1 MSEATAILEN
11 PAKLPVR
18 GHYDVVIAG
27 GGPAGIAAAIAAG
40 RSGAK
45 VCLIEHQGMLG
56 GIWTAGLLTL
66 ILDSQKKPGLIVEI
80 RNELKRRDAIE
91 PTRDLYDAETMKL
104 VLEELCAQAGVEV
117 RLYTRL
123 VSAQLEGRRMTHV
136 IVEAKEGRFALAG
149 DAFIDTT
156 GDGDLAARAGC
167 QFDLGRAEDSLSQPM
182 SLLAMISGVPESIR
196 SAPFKGA
203 TSGCCV
209 DKDAFY
215 RLLVDAGCTPSYTK
229 PSLFPL
235 SNGLCCIMSNH
246 IYEKSALKSEDL
258 TAASIQAR
266 KELHEAV
273 AAMRK
278 FPGGEWSEV
287 QLVASA
293 AHIGVR
299 EGRRI
304 RGRFHI
310 TLEDLLAGRKHDD
323 AVTRVTFPID
333 VHSMMKSEGGG
344 YGRDSAA
351 APSLPYDIP
360 LRALIAADVDNLAM
374 AGRCISGDFHAHA
387 SYRVTGNAVT
397 TGEAAGIFASHLAR
411 SGKNADSY
419 DASKVLTELEVFRQA
434 CEARACEPG
443 ALV

>member
-1 MSEATAILEN
+1 MSEATAILE
-11 PAKLPVR
+11 PSVELPVR
-18 GHYDVVIAG
+18 GHYDVVVAG

-45 VCLIEHQGMLG
+45 VCLVEHQGMLG

-66 ILDSQKKPGLIVEI
+66 ILDAKKKPGLIVEI
-80 RNELKRRDAIE
+80 RNELRRHHAIE
-91 PTRDLYDAETMKL
+91 RERDLYDAEAMKL
-104 VLEELCAQAGVEV
+104 VLEDLCERAGVEV

-123 VSAQLEGRRMTHV
+123 VSARTEGRRMTHV
-136 IVEAKEGRFALAG
+136 ILEAKEGRFALAG

-167 QFDLGRAEDSLSQPM
+167 QFDLGRSEDSLLQPM
-182 SLLAMISGVPESIR
+182 SLLAMISGVPESVR
-196 SAPFKGA
+196 TSPFIGD
-203 TSGCCV
+203 TSGCCL

-246 IYEKSALKSEDL
+246 IYEKSALNSEEL

-266 KELHEAV
+266 KELHHAV
-273 AAMRK
+273 EAMRK

-287 QLVASA
+287 KLVASA
-293 AHIGVR
+293 SYIGVR

-304 RGRFHI
+304 RGRFYI
-310 TLEDLLAGRKHDD
+310 TLDDLVSGRKHED
-323 AVTRVTFPID
+323 AVARVTFPID
-333 VHSMMKSEGGG
+333 VHSIVKSEGGG
-344 YGRDSAA
+344 YGADSAH

-360 LRALIAADVDNLAM
+360 LRALIAADLDNLAM

-387 SYRVTGNAVT
+387 SYRVTGNAVA
-397 TGEAAGIFASHLAR
+397 TGEAAGIFASRLALSR
-411 SGKNADSY
+411 ENAETYNASEVLRDLAAFR
-419 DASKVLTELEVFRQA
+419 DA
-434 CEARACEPG
+434 C
-443 ALV
+443 LVQHS

>member
-1 MSEATAILEN
+1 MSEAKAILEQ
-11 PAKLPVR
+11 AVELPVR
-18 GHYDVVIAG
+18 GHYDVVVAG

-45 VCLIEHQGMLG
+45 VCLVEHQGMLG

-66 ILDSQKKPGLIVEI
+66 ILDAQQKPGLIVEI
-80 RNELKRRDAIE
+80 RSELRRHNAIE
-91 PTRDLYDAETMKL
+91 QTRDLYDAEIMKL
-104 VLEELCAQAGVEV
+104 VLEDLCERAAVDV

-123 VSAQLEGRRMTHV
+123 VSAKLEGRRMTH
-136 IVEAKEGRFALAG
+136 IILEAKEGRFAIAG
-149 DAFIDTT
+149 DAFVDTT
-156 GDGDLAARAGC
+156 GDGDLAAYAGC
-167 QFDLGRAEDSLSQPM
+167 QFDLGRAQDSMQQPM
-182 SLLAMISGVPESIR
+182 SLLAMISGVPASIR
-196 SAPFKGA
+196 NAPFTGA
-203 TSGCCV
+203 TSGCCI

-246 IYEKSALKSEDL
+246 IYEKSALNSEDL

-293 AHIGVR
+293 SHIGVR
-299 EGRRI
+299 EGRRV
-304 RGRFHI
+304 RGRFYI
-310 TLEDLLAGRKHDD
+310 TLDDLVAGRRHDD
-323 AVTRVTFPID
+323 AVARVTFPID
-333 VHSMMKSEGGG
+333 VHSIMKSEGGG
-344 YGRDSAA
+344 YGADSAH

-387 SYRVTGNAVT
+387 SYRVTGNAVA

-411 SGKNADSY
+411 SGQNADTY
-419 DASKVLTELEVFRQA
+419 DPSEVLTELEVFRQA
-434 CEARACEPG
+434 CEARACE
-443 ALV
+443 

>member
-1 MSEATAILEN
+1 MSEVPVILE
-11 PAKLPVR
+11 PSVELPVR
-18 GHYDVVIAG
+18 GHYDVVVAG

-56 GIWTAGLLTL
+56 GIWTSGLLTL
-66 ILDSQKKPGLIVEI
+66 ILDAQKKPGLIVEI
-80 RNELKRRDAIE
+80 RNELRRRGAIE
-91 PTRDLYDAETMKL
+91 DERDLYDAETMKV
-104 VLEELCAQAGVEV
+104 VLEDLCERAGVEI

-123 VSAQLEGRRMTHV
+123 VSARTEGRRMTHV
-136 IVEAKEGRFALAG
+136 ILEAKEGRFALAG

-156 GDGDLAARAGC
+156 GDGDLAALAGC
-167 QFDLGRAEDSLSQPM
+167 QFDLGRSEDSLLQPM
-182 SLLAMISGVPESIR
+182 SLLAMISGVPDSVR
-196 SAPFKGA
+196 TSPFIGD
-203 TSGCCV
+203 TSGCCM

-246 IYEKSALKSEDL
+246 IYEKSPLNSEDL

-266 KELHEAV
+266 KELQEAV
-273 AAMRK
+273 KAMRK

-287 QLVASA
+287 HLVASA
-293 AHIGVR
+293 SYIGVR

-304 RGRFHI
+304 RGRFYI
-310 TLEDLLAGRKHDD
+310 TLDDLVSGRKHDD
-323 AVTRVTFPID
+323 AITRVTFPID
-333 VHSMMKSEGGG
+333 VHSIVKSEGGG
-344 YGRDSAA
+344 YGADSAH

-360 LRALIAADVDNLAM
+360 LRALIVADLDNLAI

-387 SYRVTGNAVT
+387 SYRVTGNAVA
-397 TGEAAGIFASHLAR
+397 TGEAAGLFASHLAR
-411 SGKNADSY
+411 TGNDANSY
-419 DASKVLTELEVFRQA
+419 DVSEILTELEAFRQG
-434 CEARACEPG
+434 CEARSSEAD
-443 ALV
+443 VIV